1 MRNFGIW
8 LADSPF
14 GGMLKAALGAV
25 LVYVLDNVASFD
37 LAPVVIDF
45 PATLQTKIGNTV
57 FVVDPDK
64 LFPPAE
70 VTSEAVIAVV
80 VASYVSLT

>member
-25 LVYVLDNVASFD
+25 LVWVLDNSAS
-37 LAPVVIDF
+37 
-45 PATLQTKIGNTV
+45 
-57 FVVDPDK
+57 
-64 LFPPAE
+64 
-70 VTSEAVIAVV
+70 
-80 VASYVSLT
+80 